1 MEGFFNYLNSS
12 GFRHTTTAAPAFFL
26 SPKSLPLI
34 QVKTPLWL
42 GSGCR
47 PNITSSKC
55 ARLQIFLYGVY
66 LNTGLL
72 EQQCSNLP
80 ALFCWVGRRTAALFL
95 TFQCSWQHGELPIN

>member
-1 MEGFFNYLNSS
+1 MEGFFNELNNS

-34 QVKTPLWL
+34 QAKTPLWL

-47 PNITSSKC
+47 PNITSSKN
-55 ARLQIFLYGVY
+55 ALLQIFLYGLY

-72 EQQCSNLP
+72 EQQCCNLP
-80 ALFCWVGRRTAALFL
+80 ALFGWVGRRTAALFL
-95 TFQCSWQHGELPIN
+95 TFLYC